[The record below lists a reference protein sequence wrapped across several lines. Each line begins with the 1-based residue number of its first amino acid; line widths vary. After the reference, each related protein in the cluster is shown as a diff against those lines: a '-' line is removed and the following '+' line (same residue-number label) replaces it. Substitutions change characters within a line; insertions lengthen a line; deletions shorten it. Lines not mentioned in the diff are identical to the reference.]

1 MGEGKPQSQA
11 ETNVAQTDVQTN
23 DTWNTGTP
31 KTPSDAE
38 AQGVVDA
45 MSDKHAGD
53 GAATSTAQQVAS
65 TLDPRAE
72 RQGGDAINPSSFG
85 GLKDG
90 LPASGAPAAPDKT
103 VDADKKI

>member
-11 ETNVAQTDVQTN
+11 ETNVSQTDVQTT
-23 DTWNTGTP
+23 DKWDTGTP

-45 MSDKHAGD
+45 MSDRHAGA
-53 GAATSTAQQVAS
+53 GSTTSTAQQVAS

-72 RQGGDAINPSSFG
+72 NQGGDAINPSSFG

-90 LPASGAPAAPDKT
+90 LPASGAPADPDKT
-103 VDADKKI
+103 VDADEKT

>member
-11 ETNVAQTDVQTN
+11 ETNVQQTDVQTT
-23 DTWNTGTP
+23 DKWETGTP

-38 AQGVVDA
+38 AQAVVDA
-45 MSDKHAGD
+45 MSDKNAGD
-53 GAATSTAQQVAS
+53 GAGTSTAQQVSS

-72 RQGGDAINPSSFG
+72 GQGGDAINPSSFG

-90 LPASGAPAAPDKT
+90 LPASGAPADPDKT
-103 VDADKKI
+103 VDANEKI

>member
-11 ETNVAQTDVQTN
+11 ETNVAQTDVQTT
-23 DTWNTGTP
+23 DKWETGTP
-31 KTPSDAE
+31 KTPSEAE

-53 GAATSTAQQVAS
+53 GSTTSTAQQVSS

-72 RQGGDAINPSSFG
+72 GQGGDAINPTSFG
-85 GLKDG
+85 GMKDG
-90 LPASGAPAAPDKT
+90 LPASGAPADPDKT
-103 VDADKKI
+103 VDADEKI